1 MLCWMCSRTIGVSGH
16 GGKQCEDGIEK
27 CVRHLAMEKNTL
39 EPVKF
44 LTVKVS
50 VVWGNSR
57 KRSKFLG
64 KMRNRV
70 LTTL

>member
-1 MLCWMCSRTIGVSGH
+1 MLCWMWSRTSGVSGH
-16 GGKQCEDGIEK
+16 GGKQCEDSIEK
-27 CVRHLAMEKNTL
+27 CVRHLAVEKSTR
-39 EPVKF
+39 EPAKF

-50 VVWGNSR
+50 VLWGNSR

-64 KMRNRV
+64 KIRNTA